1 MLDVG
6 RDSRTTYPHKLAP
19 WGKDDDA
26 GGPKLPSAMED
37 REQRSDSSDFGS
49 LLRRYRLAAG
59 LSQDALA
66 ERARVSAN
74 GISALERGRRRIP
87 QRETLELLA
96 GALAL
101 NAEQR
106 RAFEGAAVRT
116 SSPRRREGGSVT
128 LGPWP
133 SARLANLPLSLT
145 LFVGRETELDEIATL
160 LSEHR
165 VVTLAGAGGV
175 GKTQTALRAA
185 TAFSDAGESAVCFVG
200 LAPIGDPSLVTT
212 SIATALGVQEVS
224 NHPLLETLVAFLKN
238 KTMLLV
244 LDNCE
249 HVIGAAAVVAD
260 FLIRGCPSLR
270 ILATSREPLRAAG
283 ERAYGLP
290 SLNESEAVTL
300 FADRAQAAD
309 ARFVLTTANRP
320 AVGEICERLSG
331 IPLAIELAAARMP
344 TLPLSVLT
352 KEFQDRFG
360 VTACERTAPPRQ
372 QTMRATIDWS
382 YELLAAPEQR
392 LFERLSAFAGGC
404 TIAAA
409 TPVCQGEGIAAD
421 DVLPLISSLVSKS
434 LVVANLEGDEPRYRL
449 LEPFREYAREKLEAR
464 REGDAIAQR
473 HLLVYL
479 GIAAHFVPHDQHNAV
494 HYGHPYSE
502 MGNWRAAVRW
512 GLIERKDVLGGQRLV
527 AEVVCLWGSTD
538 PVLSDARRWIP
549 AALELVDEQTP
560 RDVIAKLRLAE
571 AELAT
576 HLEQQALQLTSARE
590 AVAYYREAGDALRL
604 VRAQTLVGHALY
616 VFGQIDEARS
626 ILEEALSTAR
636 RLGYRWDTWRVLLNL
651 GDCLME
657 HDLVA
662 SRTYLTEALQ
672 LVRAADDQRNRELT
686 LMHFAGLAFEEG
698 DAESA
703 LRQLT
708 DLFSDGR
715 DFVTSRRLAINARLW
730 IAEYLMVLGRYEEA
744 WEYASEAL
752 TAAREEH
759 LDVVTGQSLAYLVAI
774 AVVHETTCLPNINVE
789 AARILGF
796 VEACMRRMGSA
807 PFFRRDQL
815 FAALREGLGAEAFAN
830 LVADGSMMTE
840 DEAVRRAMAL

>member
-1 MLDVG
+1 
-6 RDSRTTYPHKLAP
+6 
-19 WGKDDDA
+19 
-26 GGPKLPSAMED
+26 MED
-37 REQRSDSSDFGS
+37 RGRRCDPSEFGS

-66 ERARVSAN
+66 ERARVSSN

-106 RAFEGAAVRT
+106 RTFEGAAVRT

-133 SARLANLPLSLT
+133 STRLANLPLSLS
-145 LFVGRETELDEIATL
+145 LFVGRETELDEIAAL

-165 VVTLAGAGGV
+165 VVTLAGAGGI

-185 TAFSDAGESAVCFVG
+185 AAFGDAAECAVCFVG
-200 LAPIGDPSLVTT
+200 LAPISDPSLVTT
-212 SIATALGVQEVS
+212 SIASALGVQEVS

-249 HVIGAAAVVAD
+249 HVIGAAAGVAD
-260 FLIRGCPSLR
+260 FLVRGCPSLR

-283 ERAYGLP
+283 ERAYRLP
-290 SLNESEAVTL
+290 SLNESDAVTL

-309 ARFVLTTANRP
+309 AHFAVTTANKL
-320 AVGEICERLSG
+320 AVGEICGRLSG
-331 IPLAIELAAARMP
+331 IPLAIELAAARVS

-352 KEFQDRFG
+352 KEFADRFG
-360 VTACERTAPPRQ
+360 LTACERAAPPRQ

-409 TPVCQGEGIAAD
+409 TAVCQGEGIGAE

-434 LVVANLEGDEPRYRL
+434 LVVANLERDEPRYRL
-449 LEPFREYAREKLEAR
+449 LEPFREYASEKLEAR

-473 HLLVYL
+473 HLLAYL
-479 GIAAHFVPHDQHNAV
+479 GIAAHFVPHDQHHTV
-494 HYGHPYSE
+494 YYGHPYSE
-502 MGNWRAAVRW
+502 IGNWRTAVRW
-512 GLIERKDVLGGQRLV
+512 ALTERRDVLGGQRLV
-527 AEVVCLWGSTD
+527 AEVVCLWCSTD

-549 AALELVDEQTP
+549 AALELVDEHTP

-576 HLEQQALQLTSARE
+576 HLEQQALELTSARE
-590 AVAYYREAGDALRL
+590 AVAYYRETEDPLRL

-636 RLGYRWDTWRVLLNL
+636 RLGYRWDTWRVLRNL

-657 HDLVA
+657 HDLKA

-672 LVRAADDQRNRELT
+672 LLHAANDQRNSEL
-686 LMHFAGLAFEEG
+686 MAIDFAGLAFEEG

-708 DLFSDGR
+708 DLFSNSR
-715 DFVTSRRLAINARLW
+715 DFVTSRRTAINARLW
-730 IAEYLMVLGRYEEA
+730 IAEYLMVLSRYEEA
-744 WEYASEAL
+744 WEYTSEAL
-752 TAAREEH
+752 PAAREEH
-759 LDVVTGQSLAYLVAI
+759 LDVIAGDALAHLVAI
-774 AVVHETTCLPNINVE
+774 AVVRETNSPSDINVE

-796 VEACMRRMGSA
+796 VDARMRTLGSA

-815 FAALREGLGAEAFAN
+815 FAALREGLGAEVFAN
-830 LVADGSMMTE
+830 LVADGSIMTE